1 VSGWSFAHRGW
12 VHLTWA
18 AIAIVAVL
26 AVLELRNRDALGRF
40 LSPEMQR
47 RLATRPS
54 SELAIG
60 RLALFALSLVL
71 GILALMRPQAG
82 THDERQSGETFS
94 TDVMVVLD
102 VSRSMLAED
111 VKPYRLRRA
120 KTEIEK
126 MAGLLPGAR
135 VGLVAF
141 AGRAALMCPLTP
153 DHAFFDLA
161 LGGVD
166 THSVSRGGTRIG
178 DALRTAVKAF
188 PKEPG
193 SKLIVL
199 ITDGED
205 HDSFPLDAAEEAKK
219 AGVHVIAVGLGS
231 EQGAPIF
238 VTDPKTQ
245 ARTQVMHDGAPV
257 ISKLDGETLRKI
269 ALATEGAYV
278 PAGTNALDLVSIVES
293 NVKPMVHKDRD
304 AATREVHDEEYA
316 WFVLGALL
324 ALIGAVWLG
333 AAAGERR

>member
-1 VSGWSFAHRGW
+1 VSGWHFVHRDW

-54 SELAIG
+54 RDLAIG
-60 RLALFALSLVL
+60 RMAMFAISLGY
-71 GILALMRPQAG
+71 GILAIMRPQAG
-82 THDERQSGETFS
+82 SHTEHVSGSTFS
-94 TDVMVVLD
+94 TDVIVVLD

-111 VKPYRLRRA
+111 VKPYRLKRA
-120 KTEIEK
+120 KTEIDK
-126 MAGLLPGAR
+126 MARLLPAAR

-153 DHAFFDLA
+153 DHSFFSLA

-166 THSVSRGGTRIG
+166 TNRVSRGGTRIG

-193 SKLIVL
+193 SKMIVL

-205 HDSFPLDAAEEAKK
+205 HESFPLDAAEDAKK

-231 EQGAPIF
+231 EAGAPIF

-269 ALATEGAYV
+269 ATATEGVYV
-278 PAGTNALDLVSIVES
+278 PAGTSALDLESIVKA
-293 NVKPMVHKDRD
+293 NVTPIAKRDAD
-304 AATREVHDEEYA
+304 AATREVQDDEYA
-316 WFVLGALL
+316 WFVLGALV
-324 ALIGAVWLG
+324 ALLGAVWLG
-333 AAAGERR
+333 SVAGERR

>member
-54 SELAIG
+54 SELVIG
-60 RLALFALSLVL
+60 RLALFALSLVF
-71 GILALMRPQAG
+71 GILALMRPQGA
-82 THDERQSGETFS
+82 THTEHVSGSTFS
-94 TDVMVVLD
+94 TDVIVVLD

-111 VKPYRLRRA
+111 VAPYRLKRA
-120 KTEIEK
+120 KTEISK
-126 MAGLLPGAR
+126 MVRLLPAAR

-141 AGRAALMCPLTP
+141 AGRAALVSPLTP
-153 DHAFFDLA
+153 DHSFFDLA
-161 LGGVD
+161 LDGVD
-166 THSVSRGGTRIG
+166 TNSVSRGGTRIG
-178 DALRTAVKAF
+178 DALRTAVRAF
-188 PKEPG
+188 PSEPG

-231 EQGAPIF
+231 EAGAPLF

-245 ARTQVMHDGAPV
+245 ARTQVMHDGVPV

-269 ALATEGAYV
+269 ATTTEGVYV
-278 PAGTNALDLVSIVES
+278 PAGTSALDLVSIVES
-293 NVKPMVHKDRD
+293 NVKPMVHKDAD
-304 AATREVHDEEYA
+304 AVTRELHDDEYA

-324 ALIGAVWLG
+324 SLIGAVWLG

>member
-1 VSGWSFAHRGW
+1 MTGWSFAHRGW

-18 AIAIVAVL
+18 AIAIVAAL

-47 RLATRPS
+47 RLATRPRG
-54 SELAIG
+54 ELVIG
-60 RLALFALSLVL
+60 RLALFALALVL
-71 GILALMRPQAG
+71 GILALMRPQGASHIEQVDG
-82 THDERQSGETFS
+82 AAFS
-94 TDVMVVLD
+94 SDVMVVLD

-120 KTEIEK
+120 KAEIEK
-126 MAGLLPGAR
+126 MAELLPDAR

-141 AGRAALMCPLTP
+141 AGRASLMCPLTP

-161 LGGVD
+161 LDGVD
-166 THSVSRGGTRIG
+166 TNSVSRGGTRIG
-178 DALRTAVKAF
+178 DALRTAVRSF
-188 PKEPG
+188 PSAPG

-231 EQGAPIF
+231 EAGAPIF

-245 ARTQVMHDGAPV
+245 ARTQVTHDGKPV
-257 ISKLDGETLRKI
+257 ISRLDGDTLRKI
-269 ALATEGAYV
+269 ASATEGAYV
-278 PAGTNALDLVSIVES
+278 PAGTSALDLVSIVNA
-293 NVKPMVHKDRD
+293 NVKPIVHRD
-304 AATREVHDEEYA
+304 AAAANRERREDEYV

-324 ALIGAVWLG
+324 ALMGAVWLG